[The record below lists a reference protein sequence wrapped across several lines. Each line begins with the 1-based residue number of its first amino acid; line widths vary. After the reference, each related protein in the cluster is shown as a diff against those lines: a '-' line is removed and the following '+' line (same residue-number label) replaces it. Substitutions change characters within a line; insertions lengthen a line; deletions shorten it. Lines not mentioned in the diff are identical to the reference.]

1 MNNIKNIFFI
11 FLVAV
16 IASGCA
22 TTRSFSSVDSLNQ
35 SYTKNISTIA
45 VMPPD
50 VTLSI
55 LTAGGA
61 LEPQAEWSIAALNN
75 IDSSLVVIDNKR
87 ESDFVEY
94 LRPDESDPIYKTIVE
109 HEQLHR
115 AVGQAILF
123 NKLQYPLPTKKNI
136 FDWTLGDGTKAI
148 KDFTGADYALFIHV
162 NDSYSSGGRVV
173 LQLAAALLGV
183 GVNGGQQAG
192 FASLIDLSNGNVVW
206 FNYLQRGVGDL
217 RTETPALITVELLL
231 DSLPD

>member
-1 MNNIKNIFFI
+1 M
-11 FLVAV
+11 
-16 IASGCA
+16 
-22 TTRSFSSVDSLNQ
+22 
-35 SYTKNISTIA
+35 
-45 VMPPD
+45 
-50 VTLSI
+50 
-55 LTAGGA
+55 
-61 LEPQAEWSIAALNN
+61 
-75 IDSSLVVIDNKR
+75 
-87 ESDFVEY
+87 
-94 LRPDESDPIYKTIVE
+94 
-109 HEQLHR
+109 
-115 AVGQAILF
+115 
-123 NKLQYPLPTKKNI
+123 PTKKNI